1 MLFVFQL
8 KPEDVM
14 LAVTSQESANRVVE
28 LHANICSVT
37 VDSSVQDSLLD
48 YHRFSDT
55 DTDSHSAR
63 ADVDAD
69 ASKDGDKSLKG
80 LNFLFFFPQMFE
92 PVDPDIVDTLT
103 KTKYAAMEITCEWL
117 KELVAQNKLYENLVC
132 AGSLFSEVDLTS
144 LQLPV
149 LLPRKTGSFIFNR
162 LSRISRLLRGDPSM
176 SHHDLFAALSPTLCQ
191 LYDQKRPP
199 RKALDSFRD
208 LQTFPLEE
216 LYSKARSEVS
226 TATTVVKR

>member
-1 MLFVFQL
+1 M
-8 KPEDVM
+8 KPEDIM
-14 LAVTSQESANRVVE
+14 LAVTIQESANQVVE
-28 LHANICSVT
+28 QHANICSVT

-48 YHRFSDT
+48 YHRFSDP
-55 DTDSHSAR
+55 DSHSAR
-63 ADVDAD
+63 ADVN
-69 ASKDGDKSLKG
+69 ASKDGEKSLKG

-92 PVDPDIVDTLT
+92 PVDPDIVDTLA

-132 AGSLFSEVDLTS
+132 AGSLFSEDDLTS

-149 LLPRKTGSFIFNR
+149 MLPRKTGSFIFNR

-199 RKALDSFRD
+199 QKALDSFRD

-226 TATTVVKR
+226 TTTTVIKR